1 MRTRTF
7 SEEEKEEI
15 KIKMMEA
22 GIPLLKEKGM
32 LHMSITKLTEAV
44 GIGKSTFYN
53 FYPSKEVFVEHM
65 LEFHRKQMIKRL
77 KEGLQGREK
86 YSKEEG
92 IEIIDTMISNAN
104 NVYQNFSQDD
114 EIALQKMHEKNGTA
128 YPDLNKES
136 RMIDM
141 ITSMFEGV
149 KPDLDYAV
157 ISNLMKLIVLASE
170 QKRLLHESG
179 YERMLNSLVTL
190 LCQSIFEE

>member
-1 MRTRTF
+1 
-7 SEEEKEEI
+7 
-15 KIKMMEA
+15 MMEA